1 MFKYQRVMKM
11 KKLHV
16 FQLVLSTALL
26 FLVGCGANKMINDAG
41 TIAYEVSPKPL
52 VMEGDSVDVSITIKY
67 PPKFFNKNAVVVV
80 TPVIEWQGG
89 NAAFDKV
96 TLQGEKVQGNG
107 YVISNES
114 GGTYTYTG
122 SVPYEEGMIQ
132 SDLVLKS
139 TVSVKG
145 KEAVALPEAKI
156 AEGVIATAA
165 LLKNEALD
173 ISAASQFHRR
183 QVVSNEAQ
191 INFLISQAKI
201 RNSELSDEDFKEMK
215 EFIKEASSND
225 DMEMKNAQIFG
236 YASPDGPQEQNV
248 QLAEDRKDAAE
259 NVVSKDVKAEIL
271 GTAAGEDWDGFR
283 ELMQASDMENKDVII
298 SVLSKYSDPAV
309 REAEIKKMSSVY
321 KKLADEILPELRRS
335 KIVVNADKLGRSDS
349 LIIAL
354 GLKSEL
360 AEDTLSVDEYLH
372 GATVAENDDDAV
384 VILKNA
390 AEIYSD
396 SWKVFNNLGCLYL
409 DQDKLNDARQA
420 FDNADNLSEGDKA
433 VKNNLGVLAVKEGD
447 LDKAL
452 EYFEIAQ
459 GAGSEVKYNMGVI
472 KVKEGDYSS
481 AVSMFGS
488 NATFNAALA
497 KLLSGDVDGAT
508 QTITK
513 SGDESAEAYYLKAVI
528 GARTSNIDMIV
539 SNLREAIEK
548 DASLRERAQKDLE
561 FRDFASNADFK
572 AVVK

>member
-1 MFKYQRVMKM
+1 MKM

-41 TIAYEVSPKPL
+41 TIAYEVSPNPL

-122 SVPYEEGMIQ
+122 SVPYEDGMIE
-132 SDLVLKS
+132 SNLVLKS

-145 KEAVALPEAKI
+145 KEAVALPEAKV

-173 ISAASQFHRR
+173 ISAASQFQRR
-183 QVVSNEAQ
+183 QVVSNESQ

-201 RNSELSDEDFKEMK
+201 RNSELRDADFEEMK
-215 EFIKEASSND
+215 KFINEASSNP
-225 DMEMKNAQIFG
+225 DMELKNAQIFG
-236 YASPDGPQEQNV
+236 YASPDGPQEQNS
-248 QLAEDRKDAAE
+248 QLAEDRKSAAE
-259 NVVSKDVKAEIL
+259 SVVSKDVKAEIL

-283 ELMQASDMENKDVII
+283 QLMQASDLDNKDVII

-309 REAEIKKMSSVY
+309 REAEIKKMAAVY

-335 KIVVNADKLGRSDS
+335 KIIVNADKLGRSDS
-349 LIIAL
+349 LILAL
-354 GLKSEL
+354 GLATEL
-360 AEDTLSVDEYLH
+360 TEDTLSVDEYLH
-372 GATVAENDDDAV
+372 GATVAENNDDAV
-384 VILKNA
+384 AILKNA

-452 EYFEIAQ
+452 EFFEIAQ

-472 KVKEGDYSS
+472 KVKEGDYAS

-513 SGDESAEAYYLKAVI
+513 SADESALAYYLKAVI

-539 SNLREAIEK
+539 SNLRVAIEK
-548 DASLRERAQKDLE
+548 DATLRERAQKDLE

>member
-1 MFKYQRVMKM
+1 M

-173 ISAASQFHRR
+173 ISAASQFQRR